1 MPKATVKPA
10 HVIEDDVNE
19 TIPLIPED
27 ILRQHHCLEPDAS
40 RFTAAARLLQSL
52 WRQDQNLPVGRHR
65 SPSGETRQIGS
76 RLTMSAGRAGANF
89 LDPAIASLVRR
100 ELVYREIGALID
112 ADRLFRNLL
121 SSMPLVF
128 NLFGPLKRD
137 LELATSVMRLVLPS
151 FTGTVTNI
159 LFEHSPG
166 RGNPA
171 FSADYTAADALVRYR
186 TEDGRRGFVF
196 VEQKYTETLQET
208 TQPTRPHL
216 DRLSE
221 QSGLY
226 KDPNAS
232 GLRSSPCQQ
241 LWREHLLA
249 ASMIQ
254 RGHYDEGHF
263 IVIAPRLNWHAQNG
277 IAAYARH
284 LKKPELGQPPFAG
297 IFLERFIEAIGTAGE
312 ADYAQRLY
320 RRYCDFARIDQ
331 LIDAYLDAED
341 QAGIELLTTPEI
353 SSSRS
358 TTAAT
363 VAA

>member
-1 MPKATVKPA
+1 MRSEPFFAPTA
-10 HVIEDDVNE
+10 IFDDFAE
-19 TIPLIPED
+19 SIPLIPEP
-27 ILRQHHCLEPDAS
+27 ILRQHQCLEPYDS

-65 SPSGETRQIGS
+65 SPLGETRQIGS

-100 ELVYREIGALID
+100 ELIYREIGALID

-121 SSMPLVF
+121 SSMPLAF
-128 NLFGPLKRD
+128 NLFGPLKLD
-137 LELATSVMRLVLPS
+137 PELATRVMRLVLPG
-151 FTGTVTNI
+151 FTGTVTQV

-171 FSADYTAADALVRYR
+171 FSADYSAADALVRYR
-186 TEDGRRGFVF
+186 TEDGRRGYVF

-208 TQPTRPHL
+208 TQPIRPHL
-216 DRLSE
+216 DQLSE
-221 QSGLY
+221 QSNLF
-226 KDPNAS
+226 KDPHAAS
-232 GLRSSPCQQ
+232 LRSSPCQQ

-249 ASMIQ
+249 SSMIQ
-254 RGHYDEGHF
+254 RGNYDEGHF

-284 LKKPELGQPPFAG
+284 LKKPEAGQPVFAG

-312 ADYAQRLY
+312 PDYAQRLHQ
-320 RRYCDFARIDQ
+320 RYADFARIDQ
-331 LIDAYLDAED
+331 IIDAYLDAED
-341 QAGIELLTTPEI
+341 QAGIELLTTPE
-353 SSSRS
+353 SVSSRS
-358 TTAAT
+358 EAAT
-363 VAA
+363 MAIA